1 MGLEVMPSGSSDI
14 RYVLR
19 GTFTVTALCERN
31 RFARKRLGNHEMLE
45 ISPLPFLE
53 VSNFVIK
60 MVTKL
65 SWASFQCGSLINVM
79 LLHEG

>member
-1 MGLEVMPSGSSDI
+1 MPSGSSDI

-53 VSNFVIK
+53 VSNFVI

-65 SWASFQCGSLINVM
+65 SLAPFVFNVD
-79 LLHEG
+79 H